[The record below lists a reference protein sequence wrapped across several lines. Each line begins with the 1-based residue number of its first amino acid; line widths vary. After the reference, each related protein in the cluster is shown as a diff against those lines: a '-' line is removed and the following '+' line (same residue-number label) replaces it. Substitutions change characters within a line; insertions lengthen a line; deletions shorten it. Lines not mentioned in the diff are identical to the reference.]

1 MSISIEN
8 LAVTK
13 FFLAISLLLLS
24 AHFFGYLFTK
34 LRMPKVVGEIFGGL
48 ILGPTLFGY
57 FMPDFYKR
65 VFLSIGPLL
74 AIIYWLG
81 LVLLMFI
88 SGFEIERDFDK
99 KDRKTI
105 TWLVIGSTVF
115 PLIFGWVATKFF
127 DASKLIGTA
136 NNNLALKLIVVSAI
150 AVTSIPVLSKIFL
163 DLGIIKTRFAKI
175 VLSTATFHD
184 IMLWILITIAT
195 SLVAG
200 VAVSISTISTYVAIS
215 LVFFGV
221 ALLLM
226 PRLIKFVDKLR
237 LNLIPKNYE
246 TGFILLI
253 LLFFVGVASYFNI
266 NVVFGAFLAGIVVG
280 FIKNPKFQK
289 SKLHAKEFS
298 LSLLVPIYF
307 AIVGIKL
314 DLIHHL
320 DLMLLVLF
328 TLFAFLSQG
337 IGVFITTK
345 LLGYSTKQSLNYAI
359 VMNDRGGP
367 CIVLATLAFDLGIIN
382 ENFFVTLILLAI
394 ITSITAGSWLRYVI
408 NKKWQFLG

>member
-1 MSISIEN
+1 MAISIEN

-24 AHFFGYLFTK
+24 AQFFGYLFTK

-57 FMPDFYKR
+57 FLPEVYKR
-65 VFLSIGPLL
+65 IFLSIGPLL

-81 LVLLMFI
+81 LVLLMFT
-88 SGFEIERDFDK
+88 SGFEVERDYDK
-99 KDRKTI
+99 KDKKTI
-105 TWLVIGSTVF
+105 AWLVVGSTAV
-115 PLIFGWVATKFF
+115 PLIFGWIATGFF
-127 DASKLIGTA
+127 DANKLIGTA
-136 NNNLALKLIVVSAI
+136 NNPLALKLIIVSAI

-184 IMLWILITIAT
+184 VILWVLITIAA

-200 VAVSISTISTYVAIS
+200 AAVSISTISSYVAIS
-215 LVFFGV
+215 LVFFAV

-226 PRLIKFVDKLR
+226 PRLIKFVDNLR

-253 LLFFVGVASYFNI
+253 LLFFVVVASYFDI
-266 NVVFGAFLAGIVVG
+266 NVVFGAFLAGIAVG
-280 FIKNPKFQK
+280 FIKNPKFRK
-289 SKLHAKEFS
+289 SKIYAKEFS
-298 LSLLVPIYF
+298 LSLFVPIYF

-320 DLMLLVLF
+320 DLVLF
-328 TLFAFLSQG
+328 VLFFLFAFLAQG

-345 LLGYSTKQSLNYAI
+345 LLGYSTRQCFNYAI

-394 ITSITAGSWLRYVI
+394 ITSITAGSWLKYVI
-408 NKKWQFLG
+408 NKKWDVLG

>member
-1 MSISIEN
+1 MAISIGN

-34 LRMPKVVGEIFGGL
+34 LKMPKVVGEIFGGL

-57 FMPDFYKR
+57 FLPEVYKR
-65 VFLSIGPLL
+65 IFLSIGPII

-81 LVLLMFI
+81 LVLLMFT
-88 SGFEIERDFDK
+88 SGFEIERDYDR

-105 TWLVIGSTVF
+105 TWLIIGSTIF
-115 PLIFGWVATKFF
+115 PLIFGWAATRFF
-127 DASKLIGTA
+127 DMGKLIGTA
-136 NNNLALKLIVVSAI
+136 NNPLSLKLIIVSAI

-184 IMLWILITIAT
+184 IILWVLITVAT
-195 SLVAG
+195 GLVAG
-200 VAVSISTISTYVAIS
+200 AAVSLTTISAYVAIS
-215 LVFFGV
+215 LAFFGV

-226 PRLIKFVDKLR
+226 PKLIKFVDDLR
-237 LNLIPKNYE
+237 LNIIPKNYE
-246 TGFILLI
+246 TGFILLV
-253 LLFFVGVASYFNI
+253 LLFFVVVAGYFGI

-280 FIKNPKFQK
+280 FIKNPKFRK
-289 SKLHAKEFS
+289 SKIYAKEFS
-298 LSLLVPIYF
+298 LSLFVPIYF

-337 IGVFITTK
+337 IGVFVTTK
-345 LLGYSTKQSLNYAI
+345 LLGYNTKECMNYAI

-382 ENFFVTLILLAI
+382 ENFFVTLIVLAI
-394 ITSITAGSWLRYVI
+394 ITSIIAGSWLGYVI
-408 NKKWQFLG
+408 NKKWKVLN

>member
-1 MSISIEN
+1 MAITIEN

-24 AHFFGYLFTK
+24 AYFFGYLFTK
-34 LRMPKVVGEIFGGL
+34 LKMPKVVGEIFGGL

-57 FMPDFYKR
+57 FLPEFYNR
-65 VFLSIGPLL
+65 IFLSIGPLL
-74 AIIYWLG
+74 AIFYWLG
-81 LVLLMFI
+81 LVLLMFT
-88 SGFEIERDFDK
+88 SGFEVDRQYDK
-99 KDRKTI
+99 KDKKTI
-105 TWLVIGSTVF
+105 IWLVIGSTVF
-115 PLIFGWVATKFF
+115 PLLFGWFAAGFF
-127 DASKLIGTA
+127 DLSRLIGSA
-136 NNNLALKLIVVSAI
+136 NNTLALKLIIVSAI

-163 DLGIIKTRFAKI
+163 DLGMIKTRFAKI

-184 IMLWILITIAT
+184 IILWVFVTIAT
-195 SLVAG
+195 GLVAG
-200 VAVSISTISTYVAIS
+200 VSVSLSTISAYVAIS
-215 LVFFGV
+215 LIFFGV

-226 PRLIKFVDKLR
+226 PRLIKFVDNLR

-253 LLFFVGVASYFNI
+253 LLFFVVIAGFFGI
-266 NVVFGAFLAGIVVG
+266 NAIFGAFLAGIVVG

-289 SKLHAKEFS
+289 SKLHTKEFS
-298 LSLLVPIYF
+298 LGLFVPIYF

-320 DLMLLVLF
+320 DLMLLIIF
-328 TLFAFLSQG
+328 SLFAFAAQG

-345 LLGYSTKQSLNYAI
+345 LLGYDTKQSLNYAI

-367 CIVLATLAFDLGIIN
+367 CIVLATLAFDVGIIN

-394 ITSITAGSWLRYVI
+394 ITSITAGSWLKYVI
-408 NKKWQFLG
+408 SKKWDVLR